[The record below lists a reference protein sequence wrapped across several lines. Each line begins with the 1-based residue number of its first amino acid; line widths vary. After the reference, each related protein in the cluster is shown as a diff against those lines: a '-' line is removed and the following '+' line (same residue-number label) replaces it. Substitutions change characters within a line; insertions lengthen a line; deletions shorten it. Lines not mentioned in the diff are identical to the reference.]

1 MNFSP
6 NRDTSLLNADEASA
20 IETAVRTA
28 VMSIL
33 KVFCDVNEKKSHCYE
48 AKLAEAER
56 ENAALKFQLKAA
68 EQELQTLRQISSS
81 SANYT
86 ISAEVTLSHDFSTD
100 VTEERG
106 EEAASFQSDGSVVI
120 KEEPS
125 HNTLCLKSEMADET
139 FATECDYPGMD
150 NVQICQQTP
159 GAEMW
164 SMQHV
169 QSFSSARSS
178 LNQTREKGLPAA
190 SMESKNG
197 RPSQHSEE
205 EQPEKRPKTSVG
217 PRPSRLCRF
226 DQTGHWPVWVERK
239 GRCKYPGCTG
249 IVKVQCSKCATYLCF
264 SVERNCF
271 VNFHK
276 Q

>member
-33 KVFCDVNEKKSHCYE
+33 KIFCDVNEKKSHCYE

-81 SANYT
+81 SSNYT

-125 HNTLCLKSEMADET
+125 YNTLCLKSEMADET
-139 FATECDYPGMD
+139 FPTECDYPGMD

-178 LNQTREKGLPAA
+178 LNQTREKWIPGDDLT
-190 SMESKNG
+190 G
-197 RPSQHSEE
+197 RLKSRECVRRYRE
-205 EQPEKRPKTSVG
+205 RIRADPEKYLAWKEKE
-217 PRPSRLCRF
+217 RLRSLRRRKRIQ
-226 DQTGHWPVWVERK
+226 DLPEPMQKLQREAWREATRRHRARKMAQASLADTNMPQTLNP
-239 GRCKYPGCTG
+239 
-249 IVKVQCSKCATYLCF
+249 
-264 SVERNCF
+264 
-271 VNFHK
+271 
-276 Q
+276 